1 MNQFREKLPRIEE
14 ELREMIPRWKF
25 IYWLLISAAFLLISR
40 LWYLQILHGE
50 TLRQYSDRNRLKEN
64 IISAERGWIL
74 DRNYRT
80 LVNNQQG
87 LKLILT
93 PQYIHNLPNM
103 AEHIAPI
110 IHKSVKYIIK
120 KVKKSEKQYGPFR
133 PVVIKKHLNIQQI
146 TQLKSLQWNFT
157 GMDIKQTAI
166 RHYPLKKNG
175 AHLFGYM
182 GEISK
187 KQINKFK
194 KHKHRFHFQPGD
206 LVGKSGLES
215 MWEHELRGEDG
226 FSFVEVNVYNRK
238 SSSNIAGLW
247 SFQPKQPVRGH
258 NLVLTIDK
266 ALQEKT
272 YNSLLRNDSIGPRT
286 GAVVVMKTNGE
297 ILAWCSSP
305 AYDPNAFSIGL
316 SQSAW
321 IKLANDPM
329 QPLRNKVIQNHY
341 APGSVFKPIVALAA
355 LQTGIITEDT
365 LIQSPQH
372 LIFNGR
378 IYHDYRQTGYGAINI
393 LSAIERSANVFFYKL
408 GIQIGIDQIA
418 HYAHLLN
425 LGKKTNI
432 QLEEEIPGFIPN
444 TQWKQKNLGEPWQP
458 GENLSHAIGQGFI
471 LVTPLQMA
479 IAYNAIATEG
489 NIMQPFIVKHI
500 IDSNNQVLQTFQ
512 PHELYNLHSSIDK
525 SHFQTIKK
533 ALTRVVQGA
542 NGTAKWYRIKDIPI
556 AGKTGTA
563 QVISLSKRNI
573 YKKCK
578 RRPYEHRHH
587 GWFVAFAPAEQPE
600 IIVSVLTEH
609 SCSGSS
615 GSAPIARDIIN
626 FYFNNKKNKVSN
638 KPYKSNQ
645 QNKL

>member
-25 IYWLLISAAFLLISR
+25 IYWLLISAALLLTSR

-50 TLRQYSDRNRLKEN
+50 TLRQYSERNRLKES
-64 IISAERGWIL
+64 IILAERGWIL
-74 DRNYRT
+74 DRHHHT

-87 LKLILT
+87 LKLTLT
-93 PQYIHNLPNM
+93 PQYIHDLPNI

-110 IHKSVKYIIK
+110 IHKPIKYIIK
-120 KVKKSEKQYGPFR
+120 KVKTSEKQYGPFR
-133 PVVIKKHLNIQQI
+133 PAVIKKHLNIHQI
-146 TQLKSLQWNFT
+146 TQLKSLQLNFT
-157 GMDIKQTAI
+157 GMNIKQTAI
-166 RHYPLKKNG
+166 RHYPLKKNA

-194 KHKHRFHFQPGD
+194 KYKHRFHFRPGD

-215 MWEHELRGEDG
+215 IWEHELRGEDG
-226 FSFVEVNVYNRK
+226 FSFVEVNVHNRK
-238 SSSNIAGLW
+238 SSSNIARLW

-266 ALQEKT
+266 ELQEKT
-272 YNSLLRNDSIGPRT
+272 YNSFLRKDSIGPRT
-286 GAVVVMKTNGE
+286 GAVIVMKTNGE
-297 ILAWCSSP
+297 ILALCSSP

-316 SQSAW
+316 SKTEW
-321 IKLANDPM
+321 MKLASDSL
-329 QPLRNKVIQNHY
+329 QPLRNKAIQNHY

-355 LQTGIITEDT
+355 LQTGIITKNT
-365 LIQSPQH
+365 LIQSPPH
-372 LIFNGR
+372 LVFNGR
-378 IYHDYRQTGYGAINI
+378 IYHDYRQTGHGAINV

-408 GIQIGIDQIA
+408 GIQIGIDPIA

-432 QLEEEIPGFIPN
+432 QLEGETPGFIPN
-444 TQWKQKNLGEPWQP
+444 RKWKKQNLGESWQP

-471 LVTPLQMA
+471 LATPLQMA
-479 IAYNAIATEG
+479 VAFNAIATEG
-489 NIMQPFIVKHI
+489 NIMQPFIVKQI

-512 PHELYNLHSSIDK
+512 PHMIHSLHSSIDK
-525 SHFQTIKK
+525 IHFQTIKK
-533 ALTRVVQGA
+533 ALTRVVQGE
-542 NGTAKWYRIKDIPI
+542 NGTAKWYRVKNVSI

-563 QVISLSKRNI
+563 QVISLSKQNI

-578 RRPYEHRHH
+578 TRPYEHRHH

-600 IIVSVLTEH
+600 IVVSVLTEH
-609 SCSGSS
+609 SCSGSA

-626 FYFNNKKNKVSN
+626 FYFNKKKNKLLSDLYKTN
-638 KPYKSNQ
+638 KYN
-645 QNKL
+645 NL